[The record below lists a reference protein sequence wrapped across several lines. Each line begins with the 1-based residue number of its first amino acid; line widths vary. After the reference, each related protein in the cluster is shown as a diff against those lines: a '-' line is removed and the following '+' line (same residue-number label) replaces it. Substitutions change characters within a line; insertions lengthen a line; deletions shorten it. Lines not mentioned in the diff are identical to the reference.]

1 MDTKELTNL
10 ADKQWCHVYYKA
22 LQFVCVLI
30 WLELDVCWIVFSGD
44 ALIYKNILY
53 GFISI
58 AQSVMILLN
67 LMIPKSMYTPRA
79 VVWLVSIL
87 TYDWTVNN
95 EWKVTWVWWH
105 DPELDVGASPKKKNF
120 KKRNNKHLILIRLW

>member
-53 GFISI
+53 GFIFI
-58 AQSVMILLN
+58 INCPIKHKTFIYVAQSDNSSEPVLAFQYRMI
-67 LMIPKSMYTPRA
+67 
-79 VVWLVSIL
+79 W
-87 TYDWTVNN
+87 
-95 EWKVTWVWWH
+95 
-105 DPELDVGASPKKKNF
+105 
-120 KKRNNKHLILIRLW
+120 